1 MEGIHLKDEIIDRCE
16 VQCIHEESV
25 KAVREKM
32 IKDEIFYEL
41 ADLFKTLGDSTRI
54 KMIFALMQRELC
66 VCDLAVVIGASDSA
80 VSHQLRVLRSQKLV
94 KFRREGKILYY
105 SLDDDHIRSLFA
117 QGLEHVTE

>member
-1 MEGIHLKDEIIDRCE
+1 MKDEIIDRCE
-16 VQCIHEESV
+16 VQCIHEENV
-25 KAVREKM
+25 KAVREQM
-32 IKDEIFYEL
+32 IQDETFYEL

-54 KMIFALMQRELC
+54 KMLFALMQRELC
-66 VCDLAVVIGASDSA
+66 VCDLAQVIGASDSA

>member
-1 MEGIHLKDEIIDRCE
+1 MKDEIIDRCE
-16 VQCIHEESV
+16 VQCIHEDNV
-25 KAVREKM
+25 KAVQGKM
-32 IKDEIFYEL
+32 IKDETVYEL
-41 ADLFKTLGDSTRI
+41 ADFFKTLGDSTRI
-54 KMIFALMQRELC
+54 KMLFALMQRELC

-117 QGLEHVTE
+117 QGLEHITE